1 MPLIRL
7 LLSRVSLP
15 GRNNLMLRINLKKWR
30 KNKQKLKYQV
40 KNGFWV
46 RNKRKF
52 KNKTRKIKI
61 KKMMKKNKN
70 KKLKHLKMILRI
82 IISSILND
90 VSYRKC
96 CIIFCIR
103 INLIL
108 KLKNGLNGK
117 CNNKSIIY
125 VIHVSKHI
133 TFNL

>member
-90 VSYRKC
+90 VCYRKC
-96 CIIFCIR
+96 CIVFCIY
-103 INLIL
+103 I
-108 KLKNGLNGK
+108 KLSN
-117 CNNKSIIY
+117 SFI
-125 VIHVSKHI
+125 
-133 TFNL
+133 